1 MRPDAGTARRGSWIS
16 WAPACLITPVAR
28 NARSPTAWRGAI
40 TEVAALH
47 PECDLDS
54 TATPSAAVAAARV
67 LPSAE
72 RVEYLVLADTTVLL
86 GRADKS
92 EPDAISDR
100 RVDMFAQAEV
110 EAALRAP
117 IGSDEHRDALT
128 ELVAA
133 QRRLRNT
140 PAGYWVAG
148 ADPRAAEQALT
159 GTAALADVTDLAL
172 LTDGTSC
179 IVTVFGEL
187 TDQQVLELLRHDGP
201 GNPHQPGTSDRTGRP
216 PRRPVAPIQDL
227 RRRHRSLPALVAPI
241 SKRSRRVAPPMLRA
255 GTAQSRAWSVGS
267 PGGPARAHVS
277 RSIRACHLLCMRPY
291 APRPNVEARR

>member
-1 MRPDAGTARRGSWIS
+1 VFTSFSARAGHPSRLSED
-16 WAPACLITPVAR
+16 WAGA
-28 NARSPTAWRGAI
+28 SPTVAVVLDGLSTPTGHETGCGHGTPWFVDQLGPCLLDHASSPQRTLADSLARAI

-100 RVDMFAQAEV
+100 RVDRFAQAEV

-201 GNPHQPGTSDRTGRP
+201 ETLINQVRAIELADPRGVRWPRFKTSDDAT
-216 PRRPVAPIQDL
+216 ALYL
-227 RRRHRSLPALVAPI
+227 R
-241 SKRSRRVAPPMLRA
+241 
-255 GTAQSRAWSVGS
+255 W
-267 PGGPARAHVS
+267 
-277 RSIRACHLLCMRPY
+277 
-291 APRPNVEARR
+291 

>member
-1 MRPDAGTARRGSWIS
+1 MFTSFSARAGHPSRLSEDWAGASPTVAVVLDGLSTPTGHETGCGHGTPWFVDQLGPCLLDHASSPQRTLADSLARG
-16 WAPACLITPVAR
+16 
-28 NARSPTAWRGAI
+28 RSPKWLR
-40 TEVAALH
+40 
-47 PECDLDS
+47 C
-54 TATPSAAVAAARV
+54 TPSATWTAPRPRQPRWPRLASCLV
-67 LPSAE
+67 PSAWSISSWLTQPCSSA
-72 RVEYLVLADTTVLL
+72 VPT
-86 GRADKS
+86 S
-92 EPDAISDR
+92 QSQDAISDR

-201 GNPHQPGTSDRTGRP
+201 ETLINQVRAIELADPRGVRWPRFKTSDDAT
-216 PRRPVAPIQDL
+216 ALYL
-227 RRRHRSLPALVAPI
+227 R
-241 SKRSRRVAPPMLRA
+241 
-255 GTAQSRAWSVGS
+255 W
-267 PGGPARAHVS
+267 
-277 RSIRACHLLCMRPY
+277 
-291 APRPNVEARR
+291 